1 MKKRAML
8 IIIVFAFMMTS
19 LSPLI
24 SVKSASSD
32 DLNKLYTDLQALE
45 KKQAALNKEISDAK
59 SKKQLTMEQ
68 KSRYD
73 KEIDNTETQIKT
85 LNTIISGIN
94 KQLNAKND
102 ELTNSNNELN
112 EYYKNY
118 KERIR
123 VNFESGR
130 KSYLNAIFGSDNLSD
145 SLLRMQLMNQMM
157 EYDNKIM
164 ENMKTK
170 INEIVAIRNDID
182 QKKKENDAAKEKMKT
197 QQSNLQAKLN
207 ESDKLIKD
215 LNGDI
220 KELEKLYSAMEKAES
235 ELNSRINSLRD
246 KDKVYVG
253 GKLSWPVP
261 GYTTIT
267 SPFGM
272 RIHPITKTL
281 KMHYGIDISG
291 SGISGKKVVAANDGV
306 VIFAGYTTYEGNVI
320 SIDHGGGLTTQY
332 KHLKAMY
339 VGVGANVKRDS
350 SIGEVGSTGYY
361 STGPHLHYEV
371 SVNGTRVNPM
381 NYYNK

>member
-1 MKKRAML
+1 MKKRLFL
-8 IIIVFAFMMTS
+8 ILIVFTFMMTS
-19 LSPLI
+19 LSPLLT
-24 SVKSASSD
+24 VKSASTD
-32 DLNKLYTDLQALE
+32 DLNKLYSDLQALE
-45 KKQAALNKEISDAK
+45 KKQTALNKEIADAK
-59 SKKQLTMEQ
+59 SQKQLTIEQ
-68 KSRYD
+68 KNRYD
-73 KEIDNTETQIKT
+73 KEIDNTQNQIKT

-94 KQLNAKND
+94 KQLNEKDDELASAND
-102 ELTNSNNELN
+102 ELER
-112 EYYKNY
+112 YYDLY
-118 KERIR
+118 RQRIR
-123 VNFESGR
+123 ANYEADR
-130 KSYLNAIFGSDNLSD
+130 ASYLDVVFGSKSFSDFLSRLD
-145 SLLRMQLMNQMM
+145 LMAQIV
-157 EYDNKIM
+157 EYDNQLM
-164 ENMKTK
+164 ANMKTK
-170 INEIVAIRNDID
+170 ITTITAIRNEID

-220 KELEKLYSAMEKAES
+220 KELEKLYTAMEKAEAQ
-235 ELNSRINSLRD
+235 LNSQISSLRD

-253 GKLSWPVP
+253 GKLAWPVP

-332 KHLKAMY
+332 KHLKTMY
-339 VGVGANVKRDS
+339 VGVGANVKKNDG
-350 SIGEVGSTGYY
+350 IGEVGSTGYY
-361 STGPHLHYEV
+361 STGAHLHFEV
-371 SVNGTRVNPM
+371 SENGTRVNPM
-381 NYYNK
+381 NYYK